1 MNKKRILWLKIIVPI
16 CLLAIGLMGL
26 KTLTASKPMPKRQ
39 KPVVPAPMVSIMRI
53 QIGPQPV
60 IIHGQGTVRPLREIQ
75 LVSQVG
81 GKIIDISKNLVN
93 GGTFE
98 KDDTLLRIEPV
109 DYELALTLTESQ
121 VKDAES
127 RLKLSQEEAVVAREE
142 WVEHHAG
149 TPTADREPS
158 PLVVKEPQLKAAR
171 ARLEADRA
179 NLKRALLNLERTVLK
194 APFPGKVSGKRV
206 DIGQYVAPGQ
216 ALATLYSTEAVEIV
230 LPFEDENLFWF
241 HVPDLTPG
249 AGSGASATV
258 RAEVTGR
265 ALSWTGEVV
274 RAEGKIDEQTRMI
287 NVIVRVDNPY
297 ASKPPLA
304 VGLFV
309 KVDINGHVLENTAIL
324 PRAAIH
330 GDDTVWVFEDG
341 RLHFRKVDVA
351 RFFDD
356 HAMVQDGLKDGDLVV
371 LTPIDAVTD
380 GMAVRVITDN
390 ERSAS

>member
-1 MNKKRILWLKIIVPI
+1 MNSKQVLGLKIIVPI
-16 CLLAIGLMGL
+16 CLLATGLMGFRA
-26 KTLTASKPMPKRQ
+26 LTASKPMPKRQ
-39 KPVVPAPMVSIMRI
+39 KPVVPAPMVSIMRV

-60 IIHGQGTVRPLREIQ
+60 TIHGQGTVRPLREIQ
-75 LVSQVG
+75 LVSQVS
-81 GKIIDISKNLVN
+81 GKVIYMSRNLVN

-109 DYELALTLTESQ
+109 DYELAVILAESQ

-127 RLKLSQEEAVVAREE
+127 RLKLSQEESVVAREE
-142 WVEHHAG
+142 WIEHHAG
-149 TPTADREPS
+149 TPTADRQPS
-158 PLVVKEPQLKAAR
+158 PLVVKEPQLKAAQ

-179 NLKRALLNLERTVLK
+179 NLKRALLNLERTALK

-206 DIGQYVAPGQ
+206 DIGQYIAPGQ

-230 LPFEDENLFWF
+230 LPFEDEKLFWF
-241 HVPDLTPG
+241 HVPGLTPG
-249 AGSGASATV
+249 RGSGASATV

-265 ALSWTGEVV
+265 ALSWKGQVV

-287 NVIVRVDNPY
+287 NVIVRVDDPY

-309 KVDINGHVLENTAIL
+309 KVDIDGHVLENTAIV
-324 PRAAIH
+324 PRSAIH
-330 GDDTVWVFEDG
+330 GDDTVWVFEGDCL
-341 RLHFRKVDVA
+341 RFRTVDVA

-356 HAMVQDGLKDGDLVV
+356 QAMIQDGLKDGDRVV

-380 GMAVRVITDN
+380 GMAVRVLTGDG
-390 ERSAS
+390 RSTS